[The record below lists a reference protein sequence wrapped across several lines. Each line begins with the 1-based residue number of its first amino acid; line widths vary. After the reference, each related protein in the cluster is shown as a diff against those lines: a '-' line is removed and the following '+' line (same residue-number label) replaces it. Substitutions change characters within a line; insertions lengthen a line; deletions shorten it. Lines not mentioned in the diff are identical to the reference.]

1 MLAKTLRGAALGAAI
16 AIAAAAFGLAAP
28 AAAQI
33 TVSEAD
39 EVRAGELAVPLNKSQ
54 VLRSDRPFA
63 KALIGNPDIADVLPL
78 SDRSL
83 YVLGKKM
90 GTTSLTL
97 YDRGNMLI
105 AVVDV
110 AVGPDVIGLKR
121 QLSELMPGDQV
132 GARISNDSIILEGI
146 VSQRPERR
154 PAVQLAETYAPGK
167 VINLLSIGSSQQV
180 MLEVRFSE
188 IKRGALKD
196 LGFSS
201 FVSGSGNN
209 GFQGAIG
216 GGASLTARPASTT
229 TTSTDPVTGDVTTT
243 TRRIRRAFAW
253 RDRRQLRHPG
263 AVFHI
268 GGLNIDATFNALE
281 RKGVVTTLAEPTLV
295 ALSGETAS
303 FLAGGEFP
311 IPVAQSGRPAAAT
324 PAISVE
330 FKPFGVSLAF
340 TPTVLAD
347 GVINLEVAP
356 EVSSIDPS
364 ASIVINNLRIPG
376 LQTRR
381 AQTTVELRDGESFA
395 MAGLIRSDF
404 RDTIRQFPVLGSIP
418 IIGTLFRST
427 NFEKEETELVII
439 VTPRLVRPVRAAAM
453 KVPTDR
459 ATPPDEADLFLL
471 GRTDGG
477 VGRNPLAPT
486 QPSPVG
492 RPIGEPPHAPVPRWR
507 LPAGWRPSIPPGWKR
522 IMAMRFKQMV
532 LDSAGMLRPCRMCS
546 GRSRPRRS
554 PTIIWRSRPSIPI
567 RSIRKTAQ
575 QPGDNGEKGAKAIK
589 GYRKGETK
597 ALDQSTVGYAVAA
610 AAAAHP
616 GALRM
621 TGMKRR
627 LLFGG

>member
-1 MLAKTLRGAALGAAI
+1 MLNRTLKGATLGAAI
-16 AIAAAAFGLAAP
+16 ALATAAVTAAAP

-33 TVSEAD
+33 AVSEAD

-54 VLRSDRPFA
+54 VLRTDRPFA

-97 YDRGNMLI
+97 YDRRNMLI
-105 AVVDV
+105 AVIDV

-121 QLSELMPGDQV
+121 QLSELMPADKV
-132 GARISNDSIILEGI
+132 GARISNDSIVLEGV
-146 VSQRPERR
+146 VSSGPMADR
-154 PAVQLAETYAPGK
+154 AVQLAETYAPGK
-167 VINLLSIGSSQQV
+167 VVNLMSIGSTQQV

-196 LGFSS
+196 IGVSLFAEGNGDNNFLG
-201 FVSGSGNN
+201 VS
-209 GFQGAIG
+209 G
-216 GGASLTARPASTT
+216 GGASLGPSGGSTTVTTTDPITGDTITT
-229 TTSTDPVTGDVTTT
+229 TTPNPPTMSLGAIVDSFGILTRLFRIGNVDVNAT
-243 TRRIRRAFAW
+243 
-253 RDRRQLRHPG
+253 
-263 AVFHI
+263 
-268 GGLNIDATFNALE
+268 LNAME

-311 IPVAQSGRPAAAT
+311 IPVSQSFGDGGGN
-324 PAISVE
+324 AITVE

-347 GVINLEVAP
+347 GVISMEVAP

-364 ASIVINNLRIPG
+364 ASVVINNLRVPG

-381 AQTTVELRDGESFA
+381 AKTTVELRDGESFA
-395 MAGLIRSDF
+395 MAGLIRRDF
-404 RDTIRQFPVLGSIP
+404 RDTIRQFPILGSIP

-439 VTPRLVRPVRAAAM
+439 VTPRLVRPVRAATL

-459 ATPPDEADLFLL
+459 VTPPDEADMFLL

-477 VGRNPLAPT
+477 VGVNPLEPT
-486 QPSPVG
+486 APSPVG
-492 RPIGEPPHAPVPRWR
+492 RPVGQMPEAPPPPP
-507 LPAGWRPSIPPGWKR
+507 PAGG
-522 IMAMRFKQMV
+522 MA
-532 LDSAGMLRPCRMCS
+532 
-546 GRSRPRRS
+546 
-554 PTIIWRSRPSIPI
+554 
-567 RSIRKTAQ
+567 
-575 QPGDNGEKGAKAIK
+575 
-589 GYRKGETK
+589 
-597 ALDQSTVGYAVAA
+597 ALDPNKLEKDYGHA
-610 AAAAHP
+610 
-616 GALRM
+616 
-621 TGMKRR
+621 
-627 LLFGG
+627 F